1 MIRIALAL
9 AVVVAVMASA
19 AAEELITAPDGKLI
33 RLLGDGTWEYVV
45 DREGNPV
52 RRAAPLGQAQPTS
65 IRRIA
70 PRHAPAA
77 LAKAAPAGAVA
88 LRIVALDRGREGACF
103 VTVAAFN
110 NSAARLVRFY
120 PRLVVLDRN
129 NAALGH
135 LEPKFQELHAGRAR
149 YLELPVHAAECD
161 RIAAARLNGVYACRM
176 APGTHEVTCGMD
188 QRAHALPDGV
198 VPLIN

>member
-33 RLLGDGTWEYVV
+33 RLKGDGTWEYVV

-52 RRAAPLGQAQPTS
+52 RRAAPLGQAEPPA

-70 PRHAPAA
+70 PRHTPAA
-77 LAKAAPAGAVA
+77 LAKAAPAGAVG

-149 YLELPVHAAECD
+149 YLELPVHAADCD
-161 RIAAARLNGVYACRM
+161 RSAAARLNGIYACRM
-176 APGTHEVTCGMD
+176 APGTQEVTCGTD

>member
-33 RLLGDGTWEYVV
+33 RLKGDGTWAYVV
-45 DREGNPV
+45 EREGNPV
-52 RRAAPLGQAQPTS
+52 RRAAPLGQAQPPT

-149 YLELPVHAAECD
+149 YLELPVHAADCD
-161 RIAAARLNGVYACRM
+161 RIAAARLQGIYACRM
-176 APGTHEVTCGMD
+176 APGTQEVTCGMD